1 MICLSDV
8 SFHYDADGG
17 QRITALD
24 GFSLAI
30 HRGEYCSV
38 IGANG
43 SGKSTLARH
52 LNALLLPSSGE
63 VTVDGLNT
71 QDATK
76 TWEIRR
82 LVGMVFQNPDNQL
95 IATTVEEDVAFGPEN
110 LGLEPVEIR
119 RRVDEVLQTVGLY
132 EYRRAEPAFLSGG
145 QKQRLA
151 IAGVLA
157 MSPRYIVLDEP
168 TSMLDPVGREEV
180 LTTLEELNAKQGI
193 AIIHITHSMPEAART
208 RRTIVMEAGRVV
220 FDGPPRDVFKYGD
233 KLRQMGLELPPMT
246 ELANRLHRAGVD
258 IPTDM
263 LSVDEM
269 VTWLCG

>member
-8 SFHYDADGG
+8 SFHYDTGSG

-24 GFSLAI
+24 GFSLVI
-30 HRGEYCSV
+30 QRGEYCSI

-63 VTVDGLNT
+63 VTIEGMNT
-71 QDATK
+71 QDETR

-110 LGLEPVEIR
+110 LGLKPTEIR
-119 RRVDEVLQTVGLY
+119 RRVDEALSAVGLV

-157 MSPRYIVLDEP
+157 MCPSYIVLDEP
-168 TSMLDPVGREEV
+168 TSMLDPVGRNEV
-180 LTTLEELNAKQGI
+180 LTTLERLNAEQGI
-193 AIIHITHSMPEAART
+193 AIIHITHSMSEAIRT
-208 RRTIVMEAGRVV
+208 RRTIVMDNGRVV
-220 FDGPPRDVFKYGD
+220 LDGVPRDVFKCGD
-233 KLRQMGLELPPMT
+233 ELRQLGLELPPIT
-246 ELANRLHRAGVD
+246 ELADRLHRAGVD
-258 IPTDM
+258 IPTDI

-269 VTWLCG
+269 VRWLCG

>member
-1 MICLSDV
+1 MICLNNV
-8 SFHYDADGG
+8 SFHYDGDGG
-17 QRITALD
+17 RRIAALD
-24 GFSLAI
+24 GCSLTI
-30 HRGEYCSV
+30 HPGEYCSI

-63 VTVDGLNT
+63 VTIDGLST
-71 QDATK
+71 KDATK

-110 LGLEPVEIR
+110 LGLEPAEIR
-119 RRVDEVLQTVGLY
+119 RRVDTVLEMVGLH

-180 LTTLEELNAKQGI
+180 LATLEELNAKHGI
-193 AIIHITHSMPEAART
+193 AIIHITHSMSEVVRT
-208 RRTIVMEAGRVV
+208 RRTIVLHRGRIVL
-220 FDGPPRDVFKYGD
+220 DGAPRDVFKHAD
-233 KLRQMGLELPPMT
+233 TLKELGLELPPMT
-246 ELANRLHRAGVD
+246 ELANRLHMAGVG
-258 IPTDM
+258 IPTDI